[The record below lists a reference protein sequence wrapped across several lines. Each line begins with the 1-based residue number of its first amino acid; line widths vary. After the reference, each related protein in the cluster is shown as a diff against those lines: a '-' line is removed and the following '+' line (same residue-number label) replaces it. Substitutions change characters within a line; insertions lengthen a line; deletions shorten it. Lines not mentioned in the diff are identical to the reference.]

1 MKAMKYLSMVLLMFV
16 TSVCMFS
23 CSDDDEPT
31 ADSLVG
37 TRWSYTELYS
47 DGSVE
52 QVFTFFDEGSASL
65 VISVR
70 NAGGIVIETETINY
84 EYRRSEDLV
93 IFTAV
98 QAGKAN
104 MEGIISSNIK
114 MDVTNKSTNTFVG
127 TFYKQ

>member
-1 MKAMKYLSMVLLMFV
+1 MKAMKYLSMVLLMLV

-23 CSDDDEPT
+23 CSDE
-31 ADSLVG
+31 G

>member
-1 MKAMKYLSMVLLMFV
+1 M
-16 TSVCMFS
+16 
-23 CSDDDEPT
+23 
-31 ADSLVG
+31 
-37 TRWSYTELYS
+37 
-47 DGSVE
+47 
-52 QVFTFFDEGSASL
+52 

>member
-1 MKAMKYLSMVLLMFV
+1 MKAMKYLSMALLMLV

-23 CSDDDEPT
+23 CSDDDDPT
-31 ADSLVG
+31 DGSLVG

-47 DGSVE
+47 SGSIE
-52 QVFTFFDEGSASL
+52 QVFTFFDETNASL
-65 VISVR
+65 VISAK
-70 NAGGIVIETETINY
+70 NAGGVVIDTETINY
-84 EYRRSEDLV
+84 EYRRSQDLV

-104 MEGIISSNIK
+104 MEGIISSGIK
-114 MDVTNKSTNTFVG
+114 MDVTNKSTNSFIG